1 MDVQGLI
8 DAVVSHAEAS
18 GRFAAVQTHEPKAAP
33 SARLS
38 CAVWAQRVRPAAAAS
53 GLAATSAV
61 VEMNVRLYRS
71 MLSEPQDVIDPEM
84 VKAADVL
91 MEDYTGDFT
100 LGGAVLKVD
109 LLGAYGAPLE
119 AQAGY
124 LTIGQTMFR
133 VITITVPMVVADAW
147 TQTA

>member
-1 MDVQGLI
+1 MDVQGLVDAMVTKCQATGRF
-8 DAVVSHAEAS
+8 DAVNS
-18 GRFAAVQTHEPKAAP
+18 HEPKAAP
-33 SARLS
+33 SGRLAA
-38 CAVWAQRVRPAAAAS
+38 AVWAQRVRPAPALS

-61 VEMNVRLYRS
+61 VEMNVRLYTS
-71 MLSEPQDVIDPEM
+71 MLAEPQDNIDPAM

-91 MEDYTGDFT
+91 LEDFTGDFT
-100 LGGAVLKVD
+100 LGGLILKVD
-109 LLGAYGAPLE
+109 LLGAAGVPLE

-133 VITITVPMVVADAW
+133 VITITVPLVVADAW